1 MGRSE
6 NPRRKLLIYHF
17 FNSDNDRLNFIDSL
31 DKPVRDWANLFI
43 KKGKHRNSIT
53 KSDDYLSTHLI
64 DLPIINDEE
73 WLLNHNEKIEI
84 ANNHLKNL
92 EIILNDIEELK
103 SLPLGNMYAIE
114 IYEQVAKLAHFSYK
128 LMIEISDYAKGSSSI
143 KALLNNEKEFKVL
156 RNEFEN
162 VYSKTRIINKSENY
176 ILDQD
181 HHRHTANQSINMDWQ
196 FIGELKLFEKLN
208 LTYK

>member
-1 MGRSE
+1 M
-6 NPRRKLLIYHF
+6 
-17 FNSDNDRLNFIDSL
+17 
-31 DKPVRDWANLFI
+31 
-43 KKGKHRNSIT
+43 
-53 KSDDYLSTHLI
+53 
-64 DLPIINDEE
+64 
-73 WLLNHNEKIEI
+73 
-84 ANNHLKNL
+84 
-92 EIILNDIEELK
+92 
-103 SLPLGNMYAIE
+103 PLGNKYTLE

-128 LMIEISDYAKGSSSI
+128 LMIKISNYAKGSSSI
-143 KALLNNEKEFKVL
+143 ETLLNNEKEFKVI
-156 RNEFEN
+156 RNEFEK